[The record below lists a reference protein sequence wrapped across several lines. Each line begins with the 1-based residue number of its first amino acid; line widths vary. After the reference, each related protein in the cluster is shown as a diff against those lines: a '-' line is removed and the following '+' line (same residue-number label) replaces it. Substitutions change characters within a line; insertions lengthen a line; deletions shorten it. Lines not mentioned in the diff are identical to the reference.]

1 MERFRGVPTQLLIAG
16 LSIAGFAIGASLGL
30 VTERGLPGLI
40 TVAGAILGA
49 GVGVYIAQAI
59 SMAPSDDEQ

>member
-1 MERFRGVPTQLLIAG
+1 MERFRGVPTQLLIAI
-16 LSIAGFAIGASLGL
+16 LSIAGFLIGASLGF

-40 TVAGAILGA
+40 TVAGAVIGA

-59 SMAPSDDEQ
+59 AMAPSGDDS